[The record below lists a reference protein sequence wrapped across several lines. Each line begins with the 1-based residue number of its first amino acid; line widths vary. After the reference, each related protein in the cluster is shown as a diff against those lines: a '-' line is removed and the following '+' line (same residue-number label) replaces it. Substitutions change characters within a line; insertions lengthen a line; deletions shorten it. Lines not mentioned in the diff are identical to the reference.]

1 MATKPVLPYDKV
13 QTFNFGG
20 KVYPTEEAA
29 ITAVVT
35 AVVTEIMGNSGLAS
49 TVLNRSEEL
58 VPLLT
63 RYAAL
68 QAATAATQG

>member
-1 MATKPVLPYDKV
+1 MATKPMLPYEKV

-20 KVYPTEEAA
+20 KVYPTEQAA
-29 ITAVVT
+29 IA
-35 AVVTEIMGNSGLAS
+35 AVVTEIMGNSGMAG
-49 TVLNRSEEL
+49 TVLGKSEEL

-68 QAATAATQG
+68 QAATA

>member
-1 MATKPVLPYDKV
+1 MATKPSLPYNKV

-20 KVYPTEEAA
+20 KVYPSEEEV
-29 ITAVVT
+29 IT
-35 AVVTEIMGNSGLAS
+35 AVVTEIMGNSGVAG
-49 TVLNRSEEL
+49 TVLARSEEL

-68 QAATAATQG
+68 RAATAQESA

>member
-1 MATKPVLPYDKV
+1 MASRPALPYEKV

-20 KVYPTEEAA
+20 KVYPTEEAV
-29 ITAVVT
+29 IT
-35 AVVTEIMGNSGLAS
+35 AVVTEIMDNQGLAT
-49 TVLNRSEEL
+49 TVLNHSEEL

-68 QAATAATQG
+68 QAATAAQAG

>member
-1 MATKPVLPYDKV
+1 MATKPVLPYEKV

-20 KVYPTEEAA
+20 KVYPTEQAA
-29 ITAVVT
+29 IT
-35 AVVTEIMGNSGLAS
+35 AVVTEIMGNSGMAG
-49 TVLNRSEEL
+49 TVLGKSEEL

-68 QAATAATQG
+68 QAATAQASS

>member
-1 MATKPVLPYDKV
+1 MASKPALPYEKV

-29 ITAVVT
+29 IM
-35 AVVTEIMGNSGLAS
+35 AVVTEIMGNSGLAAN
-49 TVLNRSEEL
+49 VLKSSETL

-68 QAATAATQG
+68 QAATAAAQG

>member
-20 KVYPTEEAA
+20 KVYPTEEEAA
-29 ITAVVT
+29 IT
-35 AVVTEIMGNSGLAS
+35 AVVTEIMGNSGVAG
-49 TVLNRSEEL
+49 TVLARSEEL

-68 QAATAATQG
+68 QAATAAQQG

>member
-35 AVVTEIMGNSGLAS
+35 EIMGNSGVAG
-49 TVLNRSEEL
+49 TVLARSEEL

-68 QAATAATQG
+68 QAATAAQQG